1 MKDFIT
7 NRRIRASFVRVIGTE
22 GEQMGLM
29 DTREAVRLAES
40 MGLDL
45 VLMADNADPPV
56 CRITDVGKLKYQ
68 EKKKQQAAKKKQSV
82 IEIKEIQFRPK
93 TENHDL
99 EHKSKRALEFLGD
112 GDKVKIVVVYRGRE
126 LEHLGIGWETLKAFI
141 IKINDQAVIDSKPK
155 MEGKRLACILSAIPH
170 GKKPSPGHL
179 LTSLE
184 MPREVVN
191 SIKRQ
196 EAAMNASAAAAAA
209 NSTPTPGSTPTPA

>member
-22 GEQMGLM
+22 GEQMGIM
-29 DTREAVRLAES
+29 DTREAVRLAEG

-68 EKKKQQAAKKKQSV
+68 EKKKLQAAKKKQVV

-93 TENHDL
+93 TEAHDL
-99 EHKSKRALEFLGD
+99 EHKGKRAIEFLGD

-126 LEHLGIGWETLKAFI
+126 LEHLKVGWETLKAFI
-141 IKINDQAVIDSKPK
+141 TKIGDVAVIDSKPK
-155 MEGKRLACILSAIPH
+155 MEGKRLTCIIGPLPQ
-170 GKKPSPGHL
+170 GKKFNPGHL
-179 LTSLE
+179 LASLE
-184 MPREVVN
+184 MPHQVRS
-191 SIKRQ
+191 SIARQ
-196 EAAMNASAAAAAA
+196 EQAMAAAGGGGVPPTGGAAPT
-209 NSTPTPGSTPTPA
+209 TP

>member
-7 NRRIRASFVRVIGTE
+7 NRRIRASFVRVIGLE

-99 EHKSKRALEFLGD
+99 EHKSKRAIEFLAE
-112 GDKVKIVVVYRGRE
+112 GDKVKVVVVYRGRE
-126 LEHLGIGWETLKAFI
+126 LEHLKVGWETLKAFMT
-141 IKINDQAVIDSKPK
+141 KLNDGAVIEAKPK
-155 MEGKRLACILSAIPH
+155 MEGKRLACTVGSVPV
-170 GKKPSPGHL
+170 GKKMAAGHL
-179 LTSLE
+179 IASLE
-184 MPREVVN
+184 MPFEVLR
-191 SIKRQ
+191 SIRRQ
-196 EAAMNASAAAAAA
+196 EQAVAAALAPPPAAVSESA
-209 NSTPTPGSTPTPA
+209 EDKK